1 MLLRALALSAFA
13 LATAVAAP
21 AFSQSMPYE
30 QVEAPKTWKVDVGGG
45 FVRGFSATGAN
56 AKDTNWTW
64 WGSASYKD
72 VVYANGLDGLGW
84 NAINNDD
91 FRAGVQLRPRFAAGD
106 IDGFAD
112 RPELGAD
119 ATVYAFKRLPGNV
132 VVGGRLSQDVT
143 GDDAGMTWTAQV
155 GHQRITKVGLLQVMA
170 YGRGGDADRLNRY
183 LGVSA
188 ADASTSGYRAFE
200 GDGGLSAVGGSVFLA
215 VPLGDRFG
223 AGAFVNYEEYMGDAR
238 NSPLLDDKHIWRTGI
253 VGVARFSGM

>member
-1 MLLRALALSAFA
+1 MLFRALAVPAFA
-13 LATAVAAP
+13 LATLVAAP

-56 AKDTNWTW
+56 AKDTNWTF

-72 VVYANGLDGLGW
+72 VVYANGLDGIGW
-84 NAINNDD
+84 NAINHDD

-119 ATVYAFKRLPGNV
+119 ATLYAFKRLPGNV
-132 VVGGRLSQDVT
+132 VVGGRVSQDVT
-143 GDDAGMTWTAQV
+143 GDDAGMTWNAQI
-155 GHQRITKVGLLQVMA
+155 GHQRITKVGLLQLMA

-183 LGVSA
+183 FGVTPEDA
-188 ADASTSGYRAFE
+188 ATSGYQAFE
-200 GDGGLSAVGGSVFLA
+200 GDGGLSALGASAFLA
-215 VPLGDRFG
+215 VPIGDRYG
-223 AGAFVNYEEYMGDAR
+223 AGAFVNYEEYMGDSR
-238 NSPLLDDKHIWRTGI
+238 DSPLLDDTHIWRAGI
-253 VGVARFSGM
+253 VGVVRFSGM